1 VPSSSGVDLLAQY
14 VADCFGETCSNYKMP
29 EQNPVVLRFFSFAPG
44 CVIGVEGWENIT
56 KNPRIL
62 ASEIFIKLGDT
73 ISPITSD
80 ANRHGFFILEGSSDD
95 AEAIFDT
102 VKVNYA

>member
-1 VPSSSGVDLLAQY
+1 MRHAVITRCQITIKLYCA
-14 VADCFGETCSNYKMP
+14 
-29 EQNPVVLRFFSFAPG
+29 FFSFAPG

-95 AEAIFDT
+95 AEAILDT